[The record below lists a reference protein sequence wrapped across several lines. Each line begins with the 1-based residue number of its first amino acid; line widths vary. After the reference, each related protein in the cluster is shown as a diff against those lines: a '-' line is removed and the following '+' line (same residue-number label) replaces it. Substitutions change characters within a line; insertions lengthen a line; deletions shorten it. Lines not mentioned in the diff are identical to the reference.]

1 MIVLYVILGII
12 LFLFL
17 LTLLNIH
24 ITAIYH
30 NELRLW
36 VRIAFVK
43 LQLVPPKP
51 KKKKK
56 KKKKTQKSPKKQPK
70 KKPEEEPKKKSFDFK
85 AFVKEKGVSGIIN
98 IVKEIAK
105 LAGGTVSDVLSAF
118 TVTRLKLDIKVAGS
132 DAADSAIK
140 YGRVC
145 AALFPSL
152 QLIMTVVKVKKYD
165 VNVNPDFSDEPKNS
179 ADAEV
184 FAKIRIISI
193 LRIGIKRG
201 LQALKLFIKAKP
213 KKDTKENKK

>member
-1 MIVLYVILGII
+1 MIVLYVILGIL

-43 LQLVPPKP
+43 L
-51 KKKKK
+51 
-56 KKKKTQKSPKKQPK
+56 

-105 LAGGTVSDVLSAF
+105 LAGGTVSDVLFAF